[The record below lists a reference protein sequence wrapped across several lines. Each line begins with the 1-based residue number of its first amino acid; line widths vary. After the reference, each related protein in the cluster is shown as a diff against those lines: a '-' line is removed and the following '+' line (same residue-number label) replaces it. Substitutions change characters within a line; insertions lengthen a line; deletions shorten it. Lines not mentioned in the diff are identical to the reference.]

1 MRIFQFLA
9 IFFIAIFAL
18 MGLKY
23 GLGLSD
29 YLIPPFSEIW
39 VLIFKKYYLFLYPSL
54 NTLYVAFLG
63 HLLAIFLAVTVAF
76 FARTGSIFANLIKTA
91 AYNLQSYPVVAVAP
105 IVFIFLGDGL
115 FSRLLIATLIC
126 YFPLLLSF
134 LGIFSEPVKD
144 VEHFFKQT
152 NRLDSLTQVLI
163 RCYEN
168 LDKIITVISGS
179 GTLAMVGTIVA
190 EFLAATNGIGY
201 VIRKALYQNNLA
213 AILSSLLFIGLCS
226 SLYLS
231 VVEFLGA
238 GIKKRLSG

>member
-1 MRIFQFLA
+1 MRILQFLA
-9 IFFIAIFAL
+9 IFLAGILAL

-29 YLIPPFSEIW
+29 YLVPPFTEVW
-39 VLIFKKYYLFLYPSL
+39 ALVWRKYFLFLYPSL

-63 HLLAIFLAVTVAF
+63 HLLAIFFAVLVAF

-134 LGIFSEPVKD
+134 LGIFSQPVRD
-144 VEHFFKQT
+144 VEHFF
-152 NRLDSLTQVLI
+152 
-163 RCYEN
+163 E
-168 LDKIITVISGS
+168 
-179 GTLAMVGTIVA
+179 
-190 EFLAATNGIGY
+190 
-201 VIRKALYQNNLA
+201 
-213 AILSSLLFIGLCS
+213 
-226 SLYLS
+226 
-231 VVEFLGA
+231 
-238 GIKKRLSG
+238 